1 MHFWA
6 LATSELLSK
15 FKGKERLSKPERRE
29 AVCRDV
35 SKATVTSGKGHGPLE
50 TLKEG
55 LPLLCPLG
63 RREGPGSAS
72 QGDRKA
78 RKGRGDLEGHTEA
91 IWPGPCLWV
100 GLKPRLCHFQGM
112 LLKHPVMHR
121 AAPATRSYQN

>member
-55 LPLLCPLG
+55 TASPLPTGQKGGARERLPGRQEGKEGKRRSGRAHRSHMARAVSVGGTEAQALPL
-63 RREGPGSAS
+63 
-72 QGDRKA
+72 
-78 RKGRGDLEGHTEA
+78 
-91 IWPGPCLWV
+91 
-100 GLKPRLCHFQGM
+100 PRD
-112 LLKHPVMHR
+112 
-121 AAPATRSYQN
+121 AT